1 MAQAQAPEGFQ
12 QEDLLDEHA
21 PAPHLGGV
29 ALGQVDIAH
38 GLVILKQQH
47 PPQQGLGVVGG
58 GQKGPVQ
65 NGLVHRVVHRVGLI
79 KGLDHGHDQL
89 PVRQGDVTES
99 QHN

>member
-1 MAQAQAPEGFQ
+1 MK
-12 QEDLLDEHA
+12 H
-21 PAPHLGGV
+21 
-29 ALGQVDIAH
+29 IA
-38 GLVILKQQH
+38 IA
-47 PPQQGLGVVGG
+47 GLGVVGG